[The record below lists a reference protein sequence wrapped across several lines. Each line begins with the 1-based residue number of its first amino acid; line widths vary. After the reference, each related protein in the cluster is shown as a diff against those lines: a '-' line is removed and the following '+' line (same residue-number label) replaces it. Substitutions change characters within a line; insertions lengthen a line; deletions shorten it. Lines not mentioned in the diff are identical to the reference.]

1 MSLGR
6 RDFLKGLVAGSTLAV
21 LERQARADV
30 GVKTSPVLPGEPP
43 LLLRTGTLIDQEFF
57 GAAQTVL
64 GAAGVSAAESLRLG
78 RGDLAQP
85 QKLQRAL
92 QTARGRCAV
101 GVIEGAHSALLFELL
116 RSAGVA
122 VLCAGEHLAAANPD
136 GGSRHLL
143 LTTPGSHGIAAALH
157 TAIPAAHVA
166 EQALGTPATATA
178 PATAETI
185 DSSGGWAGVTGGLLS
200 RVALGL
206 WTPARPLDRL
216 RGADLTRREPIHH
229 YASFVLRIPA

>member
-30 GVKTSPVLPGEPP
+30 GVTASQALPGEPP

-57 GAAQTVL
+57 GAAQAVL
-64 GAAGVSAAESLRLG
+64 DAAGVSATESLRLG
-78 RGDLAQP
+78 RGDLAEP

-92 QTARGRCAV
+92 QTVRGRCAV
-101 GVIEGAHSALLFELL
+101 GVVEGVHSTLLFELL

-122 VLCAGEHLAAANPD
+122 VVCAGEHVADANPD

-157 TAIPAAHVA
+157 TAVPTAHVE
-166 EQALGTPATATA
+166 EQALGTPAAA
-178 PATAETI
+178 PAAAETI

-206 WTPARPLDRL
+206 WTPARPLDRP
-216 RGADLTRREPIHH
+216 RGPDRNRREPIHY
-229 YASFVLRIPA
+229 YASFVLRVPV